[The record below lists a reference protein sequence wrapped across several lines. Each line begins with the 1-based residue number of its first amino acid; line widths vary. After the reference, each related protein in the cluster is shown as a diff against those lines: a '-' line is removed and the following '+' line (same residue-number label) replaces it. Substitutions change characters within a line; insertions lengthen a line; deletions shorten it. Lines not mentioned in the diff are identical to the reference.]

1 MSTGTESPPGT
12 TKASGCLGAAEGG
25 KGESVGSPVQ
35 VVSEHEDVC
44 TEASGLRV
52 SVSPT
57 WAGVGRSS
65 GLCRRC
71 PPNHHQDLSEQ
82 MSGEHRPLP
91 LDVFGDI
98 VSADEAAHRKAVECQ
113 E

>member
-35 VVSEHEDVC
+35 VVSEHKNVR
-44 TEASGLRV
+44 TETSGLRV

-57 WAGVGRSS
+57 WAGVGGSS
-65 GLCRRC
+65 GLYRRC
-71 PPNHHQDLSEQ
+71 PPNYHQDVSEQ
-82 MSGEHRPLP
+82 MSGEHRPLS

-98 VSADEAAHRKAVECQ
+98 VSADEAAHRKAAERQ
-113 E
+113 D